1 MKRILCLANVCDIPL
16 KGSKY
21 TSIFC
26 TKTIRF
32 CYVVVFTNVN
42 ELYREKTFDGSYRT
56 FSD

>member
-1 MKRILCLANVCDIPL
+1 MKGILCLANVCDIPL

-21 TSIFC
+21 TSFFC

-42 ELYREKTFDGSYRT
+42 ELYR
-56 FSD
+56 